1 MSQAI
6 SWGSLIFRSIW
17 RRNIRKSLRLGMHD
31 SIPIFIRRLNKLVA
45 DSFKAVD
52 GKLNP
57 NQRNNCFELYGYDFM
72 ITDDFNVLLI
82 EVNTN
87 P

>member
-1 MSQAI
+1 MKNTQNEI
-6 SWGSLIFRSIW
+6 DILKYIKITFKKFVVT
-17 RRNIRKSLRLGMHD
+17 NFKNLGKM
-31 SIPIFIRRLNKLVA
+31 
-45 DSFKAVD
+45 
-52 GKLNP
+52 NP
-57 NQRNNCFELYGYDFM
+57 NHRSNCFELYGYDFM